1 MDSMIYVVNGA
12 SGSIGATLAK
22 EICKRGGKVIGIGRD
37 EEVLEKLSSEL
48 QNFVP
53 YFIDDVASVKEATRF
68 LEFIQAEYPNAIN
81 SYIHLAGT
89 FIREIDPVSE
99 INDIWDLTIS
109 TNLTGTYVW
118 NKAFIQYFSTAGIQ
132 GSIVNTS
139 SQAAFTGGFGPNFSY
154 AASKGG
160 VISLT
165 KSLSRYCAQ
174 FKIRVNVVV
183 PGFVDNEMMLNG
195 LSNEKKNEF
204 IDKTQLKRLATNKEI
219 AIACLFLANS
229 ESNYS
234 TGITLDV
241 TGGLLD
247 V

>member
-1 MDSMIYVVNGA
+1 MDKKIYVVNGA
-12 SGSIGATLAK
+12 SGGIGATLSK
-22 EICKRGGKVIGIGRD
+22 EICERGGKVIGIGRD
-37 EEVLEKLSSEL
+37 KEALNKLASDLED
-48 QNFVP
+48 FVP
-53 YFIDDVASVKEATRF
+53 YLIEDVASDTEAIRF
-68 LEFIQAEYPNAIN
+68 LDFIQKEYSNTID
-81 SYIHLAGT
+81 SYIHLAGI
-89 FIREIDPVSE
+89 FIREIDPVSKTKE
-99 INDIWDLTIS
+99 IWDITIS

-118 NKAFIQYFSTAGIQ
+118 NKTFIEYFSTAGIQ

-154 AASKGG
+154 AASKGA

-183 PGFVDNEMMLNG
+183 PGFVDNDMMLNG
-195 LSNEKKNEF
+195 LSNEMKKEF
-204 IDKTQLKRLATNKEI
+204 IDKTQLKRLATNKEV
-219 AIACLFLANS
+219 ATACLFLASS

>member
-1 MDSMIYVVNGA
+1 MDDMFYVVNGA
-12 SGSIGATLAK
+12 SGSIGTALAT
-22 EICKRGGKVIGIGRD
+22 EINDRGYRVIGIGRNK
-37 EEVLEKLSSEL
+37 EEL
-48 QNFVP
+48 QNLATSLQHFIP
-53 YFIDDVASVKEATRF
+53 YVVEDVSNIEEAYNFLNFIRNN
-68 LEFIQAEYPNAIN
+68 YPNSIT

-89 FIREIDPVSE
+89 FIRESNPTSQENEV
-99 INDIWDLTIS
+99 WDLTIS

-118 NKAFIQYFSTAGIQ
+118 NKIFIEYFSLAGIQ

-160 VISLT
+160 IISLS

-174 FKIRVNVVV
+174 FRIRVNVVV
-183 PGFVDNEMMLNG
+183 PGFLDNEMMLSG
-195 LSNEKKNEF
+195 LSIDQRDEF
-204 IDKTQLKRLATNKEI
+204 IKKTQLKRLGSNLEVAK
-219 AIACLFLANS
+219 ACLFLANS
-229 ESNYS
+229 ESSYS
-234 TGITLDV
+234 TGIALDV